1 MTTPWTTERYLLVQT
16 ITGERHAMSQRRRSP
31 LPWILLGGAVWV
43 VAGVIVLVVVLS
55 GGSDPGSGPRD
66 VAAKAA
72 AAVSDNDAD
81 GLRAIA
87 CEADDDD
94 YLGLLGRGHVES
106 AKAGAVVDEDDEDV
120 LIRIEI
126 AYDDGSTR
134 SPKVE
139 IERESGNWCLDD
151 VEYS

>member
-1 MTTPWTTERYLLVQT
+1 
-16 ITGERHAMSQRRRSP
+16 MSERRRSA
-31 LPWILLGGAVWV
+31 LPWILLGGGVWV
-43 VAGVIVLVVVLS
+43 VAGIIVLVIVLS
-55 GGSDPGSGPRD
+55 GGSNPGGTGPRD

-72 AAVSDNDAD
+72 AAVGDNDAD

-139 IERESGNWCLDD
+139 IERESGDWCLDD
-151 VEYS
+151 VEDF